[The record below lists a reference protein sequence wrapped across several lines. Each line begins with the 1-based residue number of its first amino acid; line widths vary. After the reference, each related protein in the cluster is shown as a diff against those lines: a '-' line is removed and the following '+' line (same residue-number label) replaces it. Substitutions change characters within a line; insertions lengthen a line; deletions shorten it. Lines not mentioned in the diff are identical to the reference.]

1 MSAPSQPPLQ
11 PTPQP
16 PSPRA
21 DAALRADE
29 RTLLEAFLDDHRAQ
43 IAALADGLTEEQAR
57 RRLVPSL
64 TTVLGLVKHAAFGER
79 VWFQV
84 SLEGRTRAEVG
95 IPEELDDSFR
105 LAPEDTI
112 DSVVADFRSACEE
125 SRAVGSTYSLDDV
138 VPHNW
143 RGPLSVRWMLVHLNR
158 EYARHLGHGDIL
170 REQLL
175 TSSH

>member
-1 MSAPSQPPLQ
+1 MAA
-11 PTPQP
+11 PQP

-21 DAALRADE
+21 DDALRTDE
-29 RTLLEAFLDDHRAQ
+29 RTQLEAFLDDHRAG
-43 IAALADGLTEEQAR
+43 IARLVDGLTDEQVR

-84 SLEGRTRAEVG
+84 ALEGRTRAEVG

-105 LAPEDTI
+105 LAEDDTVE
-112 DSVVADFRSACEE
+112 SLVADFRAACEE
-125 SRAVGSTYSLDDV
+125 SRAVAARYTLDDV

-143 RGPLSVRWMLVHLNR
+143 RGPLSVRWMLLHLNR

-175 TSSH
+175 AENPSGGSEQGR